1 MQYAWSRWCSFA
13 RGRRAAPGTG
23 GRRKAMKSLRA
34 WTCYPPRPTPSSPTP
49 KPPRN
54 PPPPRNR
61 SLLPKPVACRQPHA
75 RTKTAK
81 VSSASLW
88 RWKRRK
94 KIRFGLK
101 EKKKRSEPAWV
112 WGHHGRASSSPA
124 SRCPSPRQPLP
135 RLGVWINE
143 KRGEEERERDK
154 AIRGS

>member
-13 RGRRAAPGTG
+13 RGRQAAPGTG

-34 WTCYPPRPTPSSPTP
+34 WTCYPPRPTPSSPIP

-88 RWKRRK
+88 WWKRRK
-94 KIRFGLK
+94 KIQFGLR
-101 EKKKRSEPAWV
+101 EKKSGVSR
-112 WGHHGRASSSPA
+112 HGFGDIMAELA
-124 SRCPSPRQPLP
+124 PLP
-135 RLGVWINE
+135 PAAVLLPANHCPALEFG
-143 KRGEEERERDK
+143 
-154 AIRGS
+154 